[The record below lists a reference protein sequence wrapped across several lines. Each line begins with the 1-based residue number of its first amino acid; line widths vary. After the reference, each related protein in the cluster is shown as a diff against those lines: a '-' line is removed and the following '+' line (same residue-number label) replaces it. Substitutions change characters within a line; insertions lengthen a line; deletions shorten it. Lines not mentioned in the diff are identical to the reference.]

1 MSFPIPEGPIPEG
14 AGPRPEVAQP
24 ARGGAK
30 PPGWIAPIGLALA
43 VVAVALAAW
52 SLLRPAP
59 EPASSDS
66 APSAEQQASAKTGT
80 CKAFAMVS
88 KAVALQTHADLGPDP
103 VAKETVAANARL
115 AMFGGGSYLLAHI
128 DPATPDDLAA
138 AAKSFANGLQ
148 DIAVYALAGVPNIE
162 ATQAARLRDA
172 ESASNRVAQQC
183 K

>member
-1 MSFPIPEGPIPEG
+1 MSYPIPEGPIPE
-14 AGPRPEVAQP
+14 VAQP
-24 ARGGAK
+24 TGGGVK
-30 PPGWIAPIGLALA
+30 PSDWIAPLGLALA

-59 EPASSDS
+59 DPAS
-66 APSAEQQASAKTGT
+66 SAEQQASAKTGT

-88 KAVALQTHADLGPDP
+88 KAVILQTHADLGPDP
-103 VAKETVAANARL
+103 VARETVAANARL

-148 DIAVYALAGVPNIE
+148 DIAMYALAGVPNIE